1 MPVEIFKQDYKG
13 IYPVLWHILQR
24 AGSLDDLIRLSV
36 EDREGAA
43 FIFVDD
49 VFFLHHSMIANARVE
64 WKWRQSFS
72 VTPRRM
78 LAIDIRAASD
88 IFSILR
94 RRPFWEELHF
104 REEHMTGK
112 PNSRDAAALSA
123 GAVALSN
130 SATLAALISHLRRI
144 GAVSAEA
151 ERDIYEN
158 ALEMLEEGQGDDHS
172 GVFAAARDLIGE
184 HLKPHS
190 SKLAT

>member
-1 MPVEIFKQDYKG
+1 
-13 IYPVLWHILQR
+13 
-24 AGSLDDLIRLSV
+24 
-36 EDREGAA
+36 
-43 FIFVDD
+43 
-49 VFFLHHSMIANARVE
+49 
-64 WKWRQSFS
+64 
-72 VTPRRM
+72 
-78 LAIDIRAASD
+78 
-88 IFSILR
+88 
-94 RRPFWEELHF
+94 
-104 REEHMTGK
+104 MTGK

>member
-1 MPVEIFKQDYKG
+1 
-13 IYPVLWHILQR
+13 
-24 AGSLDDLIRLSV
+24 
-36 EDREGAA
+36 
-43 FIFVDD
+43 
-49 VFFLHHSMIANARVE
+49 
-64 WKWRQSFS
+64 
-72 VTPRRM
+72 
-78 LAIDIRAASD
+78 
-88 IFSILR
+88 
-94 RRPFWEELHF
+94 
-104 REEHMTGK
+104 MTGK

-130 SATLAALISHLRRI
+130 YATLAALIGHLRRI
-144 GAVSAEA
+144 GAVSAVSAEA